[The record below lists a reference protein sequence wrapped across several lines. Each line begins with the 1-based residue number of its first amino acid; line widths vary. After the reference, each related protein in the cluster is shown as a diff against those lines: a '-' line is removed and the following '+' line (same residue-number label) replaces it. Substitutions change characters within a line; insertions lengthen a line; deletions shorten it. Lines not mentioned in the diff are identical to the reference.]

1 MRQCRTHIARE
12 LDTHSN
18 ARHRIIATKIWVAA
32 SGTTHGTVILWHDT
46 AQVNVLNWRGGDN
59 SGTPKKLPLGHTPR
73 DWNLF
78 SNNDDF
84 LQVVWLIELI
94 AGRDASLH
102 CTSCARSQFAARPDE
117 NQHK

>member
-1 MRQCRTHIARE
+1 MRQCRTHIARK
-12 LDTHSN
+12 LDT
-18 ARHRIIATKIWVAA
+18 IQTLATGLSPQIRVAA

-78 SNNDDF
+78 SNNDDS
-84 LQVVWLIELI
+84 LQVVWLDQ
-94 AGRDASLH
+94 A
-102 CTSCARSQFAARPDE
+102 
-117 NQHK
+117 